1 MTDEE
6 KKKAAAKKA
15 ADKKQQQQK
24 ILNPNPTVAEKPS
37 AQLEKRFEKQPIPF
51 DKATTR
57 AQVRAN
63 MEVNRGNAAQKKLD
77 RQAFA
82 SDLTNSGFDASSASS
97 ADKANLYERGSSL
110 GVSRDQLN
118 TFLTNGGLQ
127 GEQGGV
133 QDDGGESNYPIQ
145 EIGPMGR
152 GVRESDPVERGDILG
167 EPNRGRGGTNTYG
180 SSGVQGARGL
190 SNQREFSNSSSRLA
204 PTEFGTRGSSLARG
218 ETNGPGGASGL
229 TSGSERN
236 SLYSPQ
242 ARANAKAN
250 RKQSRAYN
258 LAYRQML
265 RQGDRVGAL
274 GILNEATDKGVSFGG
289 VRQAGAFEQ
298 QAQYDLNGQQGVG
311 VGRGTTQVQRDKDE
325 DKKRSRF
332 FD

>member
-15 ADKKQQQQK
+15 ADKKQQLDNK
-24 ILNPNPTVAEKPS
+24 KATINPPVAKKPS
-37 AQLEKRFEKQPIPF
+37 ANLEKRFDKKPIPF
-51 DKATTR
+51 GTATNTD
-57 AQVRAN
+57 QIRAN
-63 MEVNRGNAAQKKLD
+63 METLRGNAEQKKLD
-77 RQAFA
+77 RIGFS
-82 SDLTNSGFDASSASS
+82 SDLTNSGFNLSSAST
-97 ADKANLYERGSSL
+97 ADKDNLYERGSSL

-118 TFLTNGGLQ
+118 TFLTNGGSQ
-127 GEQGGV
+127 VQQGGV
-133 QDDGGESNYPIQ
+133 QDTGGESNYPIQ
-145 EIGPMGR
+145 ENALQNR
-152 GVRESDPVERGDILG
+152 GVRESDPVEQGDILG
-167 EPNRGRGGTNTYG
+167 APNRGRGGTNTFG
-180 SSGVQGARGL
+180 STGLQGARGL
-190 SNQREFSNSSSRLA
+190 GGARGLNDNSQLQSS
-204 PTEFGTRGSSLARG
+204 TFGTRGAAQARG

-242 ARANAKAN
+242 ARAKAKADK
-250 RKQSRAYN
+250 KQSRAYN

-311 VGRGTTQVQRDKDE
+311 VGRGMTQGRPE
-325 DKKRSRF
+325 DKKGSRF